1 MKITRI
7 LPRSLAIAYQGHDLV
22 RVDGYLEYHR
32 SMVRLYEQ
40 LSQEGH
46 EELRRLQEKRR

>member
-22 RVDGYLEYHR
+22 RVDAYLEYHKM
-32 SMVRLYEQ
+32 MVRLYEK
-40 LSQEGH
+40 LSLEGH
-46 EELRRLQEKRR
+46 DELRRLQENRR

>member
-7 LPRSLAIAYQGHDLV
+7 LPRSLAIAYQAHDLT
-22 RVDGYLEYHR
+22 RVDGYLKYYR
-32 SMVRLYEQ
+32 SMVRLYEH
-40 LSQEGH
+40 LSSEGH